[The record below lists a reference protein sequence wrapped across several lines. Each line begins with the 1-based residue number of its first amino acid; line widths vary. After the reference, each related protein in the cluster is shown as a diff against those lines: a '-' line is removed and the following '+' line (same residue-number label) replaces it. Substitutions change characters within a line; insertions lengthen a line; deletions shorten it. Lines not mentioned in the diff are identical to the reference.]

1 MKEERDLARLKEI
14 GLYLKELRLKAG
26 LSQDELAARCDL
38 TKSNISN
45 IENGKKDYFFTT
57 FLEYAKGLELHPREL
72 LNQKFGFIDK
82 Y

>member
-1 MKEERDLARLKEI
+1 MKEARDLARLREI
-14 GLYLKELRLKAG
+14 GNHLKELRLKSG

-57 FLEYAKGLELHPREL
+57 FLEYAKGLDMHPKTL
-72 LNQKFGFIDK
+72 LGKDFDFISR